1 MKLCLGCHLEV
12 TDPGTKRCR
21 ACYRALAA
29 PHPLRTWREKTG
41 TSFEVLAEEIGSDVR
56 TVQRIASGEPA
67 SKAVALKLSRATGL
81 EFGALVRGTRWT

>member
-1 MKLCLGCHLEV
+1 MRKCAGCPALV
-12 TDPGTKRCR
+12 ADPGTKRCR

-41 TSFEVLAEEIGSDVR
+41 TSFEVLAGKIGSDVR

-67 SKAVALKLSRATGL
+67 SKAIAMKLARETGL